1 MKKVFID
8 EKKWHD
14 EVVMFLRSK
23 NIAWENETFF
33 QFDMRTAIVMFI
45 AGVFIGG
52 LVAAFVI

>member
-52 LVAAFVI
+52 LVAA